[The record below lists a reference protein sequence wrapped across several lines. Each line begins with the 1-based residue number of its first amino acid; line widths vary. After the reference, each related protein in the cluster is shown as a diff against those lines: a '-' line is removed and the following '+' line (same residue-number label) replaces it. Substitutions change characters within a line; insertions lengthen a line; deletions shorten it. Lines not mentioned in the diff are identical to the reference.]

1 MNWPLIRAIF
11 HVYLWNSMVEVLLKE
26 SKLYVYHL
34 ICQCLTSDSNLK
46 KMIAHIMLHLTAF
59 WFMYKQFVDSLLET
73 DVKLVS
79 FDIETN
85 SAITAKFKNV
95 YSAQF
100 TA

>member
-1 MNWPLIRAIF
+1 
-11 HVYLWNSMVEVLLKE
+11 
-26 SKLYVYHL
+26 
-34 ICQCLTSDSNLK
+34 
-46 KMIAHIMLHLTAF
+46 
-59 WFMYKQFVDSLLET
+59 MYKQFVDSLLET

-100 TA
+100 TVFKLYIYCMILIQTFLFILIPAKH